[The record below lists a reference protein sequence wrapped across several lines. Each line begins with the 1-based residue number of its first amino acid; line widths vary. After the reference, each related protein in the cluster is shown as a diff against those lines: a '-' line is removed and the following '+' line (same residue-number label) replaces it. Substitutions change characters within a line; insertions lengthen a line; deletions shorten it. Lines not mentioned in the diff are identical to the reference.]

1 MLSKWC
7 KRSRRMGGAGVT
19 MNILLRKLKGKEVL
33 FLTVKKWLIEEISIY
48 ISDIIYMECC
58 A

>member
-1 MLSKWC
+1 MLNET
-7 KRSRRMGGAGVT
+7 AAYH
-19 MNILLRKLKGKEVL
+19 LAKEAL
-33 FLTVKKWLIEEISIY
+33 FLTVEKWLIEEISIY